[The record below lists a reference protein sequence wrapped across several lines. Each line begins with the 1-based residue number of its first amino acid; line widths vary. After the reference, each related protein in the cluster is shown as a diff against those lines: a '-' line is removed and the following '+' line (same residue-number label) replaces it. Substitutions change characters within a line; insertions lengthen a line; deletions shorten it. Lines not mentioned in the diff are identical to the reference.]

1 MKSTDKFMQEE
12 NILNPINQ
20 NTNPADFQ
28 DQVKTSKLLRRTRIL
43 LPFQVVL
50 LVISGFIIIPFF
62 FASGEGLGWGLLIY
76 GNYIILSIVA
86 LAIFG
91 ILGLINSIKLL
102 KRKVVSSLSLSVFF
116 VSILCLIFFLVGG
129 MYFIGL
135 PYFAQMKSEA
145 DQRHFQEEVIKGQK
159 LMQQMDALRKVRSK
173 ILLEDFKKPHKI
185 ISFVSRDYTDQ
196 QAQIYVR
203 LDNNSQIFIA
213 SIAPFKVND
222 LLEKLN
228 TTELIGKEVTVHIQ
242 DGFPFTSVDSGY
254 VCENP
259 NFSNNTCSEDIIFIG
274 FSYFQAIGETK
285 PLDIYSITSCK
296 TGWPNPSSCQK

>member
-1 MKSTDKFMQEE
+1 
-12 NILNPINQ
+12 
-20 NTNPADFQ
+20 
-28 DQVKTSKLLRRTRIL
+28 
-43 LPFQVVL
+43 
-50 LVISGFIIIPFF
+50 
-62 FASGEGLGWGLLIY
+62 
-76 GNYIILSIVA
+76 
-86 LAIFG
+86 
-91 ILGLINSIKLL
+91 
-102 KRKVVSSLSLSVFF
+102 
-116 VSILCLIFFLVGG
+116 LVGG